1 MQQPETN
8 PYSGA
13 PLPGPPSPPPPGRFG
28 PPPSPPP
35 PPPGPGRRRGPWV
48 LLAAALGLVLVVAGG
63 GAAAWLLLD
72 GDDGDTRAT
81 NEDGPKEPTDLEPA
95 DGSLVFAEGAPG
107 ISPDRSALV
116 ARGAW
121 FVDGALVR
129 VLDSAVVAQDP
140 GTGEEL
146 WRLPVERNVDRSQRE
161 CPVSANVD
169 ENRIALL
176 QGGHCEMLTVVD
188 IAAGEELVTWPV
200 ELPAPPGPYD
210 EPAIIGDT
218 VALAGGSATGGA
230 GYRISTGER
239 LWYANR
245 YDDGCA
251 DVGYGVI
258 EGELVARHG
267 CGEQVVH
274 DAESGGSVRGLD
286 EEGNEA
292 WSWEYTPEY
301 EEGTLSVDGVLA
313 LEPLTVLASLGDGEG
328 EVGADAV
335 LVVSDNLAAVS
346 HRVDFDSERHANCA
360 ASNVRCPVV
369 PGEEGKVL
377 LVPTATAGE
386 TGGELVAFDLTT
398 GDPIW
403 EATPTEGHEELI
415 PFLGPGDSL
424 HAYQPSAGSLPGSLV
439 ALSAETGES
448 RTVMRLDESA
458 AERETAMVR
467 KAGVA
472 TTRPVAPLWHPET
485 ATFALVS
492 EEFSSREQGLP
503 ALLVYR

>member
-1 MQQPETN
+1 MRQPGTN

-13 PLPGPPSPPPPGRFG
+13 PLPGPPNSPPPGRFG

-35 PPPGPGRRRGPWV
+35 GRRRVPGA
-48 LLAAALGLVLVVAGG
+48 LLAVALVLALAGG
-63 GAAAWLLLD
+63 GGVAWLLLG
-72 GDDGDTRAT
+72 GDDGDTDT
-81 NEDGPKEPTDLEPA
+81 TVEDAPRDLEPA
-95 DGSLVFAEGAPG
+95 EGSLVLSESAPG
-107 ISPDRSALV
+107 VSPERSPLV

-129 VLDSAVVAQDP
+129 VVDSAVVSMDP

-146 WRLPVERNVDRSQRE
+146 WRVNVERNTDRSQRE
-161 CPVSANVD
+161 CPVSANAD

-176 QGGHCEMLTVVD
+176 QGGHCEMLTVLD
-188 IAAGEELVTWPV
+188 LTTGQELVTWPV
-200 ELPAPPGPYD
+200 ELPAPPGPFD

-230 GYRISTGER
+230 GYRISTGEQ

-245 YDDGCA
+245 YEDGCA
-251 DVGYGVI
+251 DVGYQVLD
-258 EGELVARHG
+258 GELVARRG
-267 CGEQVVH
+267 CGEQAVH
-274 DAESGGSVRGLD
+274 DAGAGGSVRGLD
-286 EEGNEA
+286 EDGGESWA
-292 WSWEYTPEY
+292 WEYTPEY
-301 EEGTLSVDGVLA
+301 EDGTLSVDGVLA
-313 LEPLTVLASLGDGEG
+313 LEPLTVTASLGDGEG
-328 EVGADAV
+328 GVGDDAV

-346 HRVDFDSERHANCA
+346 HRVDFDPERHADCA
-360 ASNVRCPVV
+360 APSVRCPVV
-369 PGEEGKVL
+369 SDGEGELL
-377 LVPTATAGE
+377 LVPTSTPGE

-398 GDPIW
+398 GAPTW
-403 EATPTEGHEELI
+403 EAAPTEGHEELI

-424 HAYQPSAGSLPGSLV
+424 HAYQPSVGALPGALV
-439 ALSAETGES
+439 ALSVETGES
-448 RTVMRLDESA
+448 RTVMRLDEDA

-467 KAGVA
+467 QTGVV
-472 TTRPVAPLWHPET
+472 TSRPVAPLWHPET